1 MDEKKIKIT
10 HRFLDEAGDTT
21 FYGKGRKIIVG
32 HSGVSLTFG
41 VGMLKI
47 NDDLRATRQKII
59 ELQRRIEQDNYL
71 NVIPSIRR
79 KIASGGFY
87 LHASDDPPE
96 VRQLAF
102 QLIKQIDC
110 SLEMMV
116 ARKIPV
122 MFWLK
127 HNRRESEFYADV
139 LSHLLKNKLASGL
152 KYVLNIAHRAN
163 STSNRN
169 LQSALDKARGR
180 AQKKYAKNDLT
191 SLVVFNVQNP
201 RTEPLIN
208 IADYLCWAVQRVF
221 EKGETRFY
229 SFMLDKIPLVVDIYD
244 KDKYEGSR
252 NYYKKE
258 NPLTE
263 ANKISPPSS

>member
-1 MDEKKIKIT
+1 MDDKRIKVT

-21 FYGKGRKIIVG
+21 FYGKGRKPIIG
-32 HSGVSLTFG
+32 QSGVSLTFG
-41 VGMLKI
+41 LGMLKI
-47 NDDLRATRQKII
+47 NDDLGITRQKII
-59 ELQRRIEQDNYL
+59 ELQHRIEQDDYL
-71 NVIPSIRR
+71 NIIPSIKK
-79 KIASGGFY
+79 KINGGGFY
-87 LHASDDPPE
+87 LHATDDPAE

-102 QLIKQIDC
+102 RLFKQIDC

-116 ARKIPV
+116 ARKITSI
-122 MFWLK
+122 FYRK
-127 HNRRESEFYADV
+127 HNNRESEFYADV
-139 LSHLLKNKLASGL
+139 LSHLLKNKLVSGH

-169 LQSALDKARGR
+169 LQIALDKARGR
-180 AQKKYAKNDLT
+180 AQKKHVKDDLV

-229 SFMLDKIPLVVDIYD
+229 NYMIDKISLVVDIYD
-244 KDKYEGSR
+244 KEKYSGSR
-252 NYYKKE
+252 NYYKRG

>member
-1 MDEKKIKIT
+1 MDDKKIQTT

-21 FYGKGRKIIVG
+21 FYGKGRKPIIG
-32 HSGVSLTFG
+32 LPGVSLTFG
-41 VGMLKI
+41 LGMLKI
-47 NDDLRATRQKII
+47 NDDLRTTRQKII
-59 ELQRRIEQDNYL
+59 DLQHSIEKNEYL
-71 NVIPSIRR
+71 NVIPSVR
-79 KIASGGFY
+79 KKITSGGFY

-96 VRQLAF
+96 VRQSAYE
-102 QLIKQIDC
+102 LIKKIDC
-110 SLEMMV
+110 ALEMMV
-116 ARKIPV
+116 ARKIQSV
-122 MFWLK
+122 FSRK
-127 HNRRESEFYADV
+127 HNNHESEFYADV
-139 LSHLLKNKLASGL
+139 LSHLLKNKLASGH

-169 LQSALDKARGR
+169 LLSALDKARGR
-180 AQKKYAKNDLT
+180 AQKKYVKDDLT
-191 SLVVFNVQNP
+191 SRVVFNVQNP

-229 SFMLDKIPLVVDIYD
+229 NYMLDKISLVVDIYD
-244 KDKYEGSR
+244 REKYEGSK
-252 NYYKKE
+252 NYYKRG

>member
-1 MDEKKIKIT
+1 MDDKKIKIT

-21 FYGKGRKIIVG
+21 FYGKGRKPIIG
-32 HSGVSLTFG
+32 QPGVSLTFG
-41 VGMLKI
+41 LGMLKI
-47 NDDLRATRQKII
+47 NDNLVATRQKII
-59 ELQRRIEQDNYL
+59 ELQHSIEKNGYL
-71 NVIPSIRR
+71 NVIPSIRK

-96 VRQLAF
+96 VRQLAYE
-102 QLIKQIDC
+102 LIKQIDC

-116 ARKIPV
+116 ARKIPA
-122 MFWLK
+122 MFLLK
-127 HNRRESEFYADV
+127 HNRKESEFYADV
-139 LSHLLKNKLASGL
+139 LSHLLKNKLASGH

-169 LQSALDKARGR
+169 LQTALEKAHGR
-180 AQKKYAKNDLT
+180 AQKKHVKDDLT

-229 SFMLDKIPLVVDIYD
+229 NYMLDKISLVVDIYD
-244 KDKYEGSR
+244 RGKYYGSR
-252 NYYKKE
+252 NYYKRG

-263 ANKISPPSS
+263 ANKISPPPS

>member
-1 MDEKKIKIT
+1 MNKKEIKTT

-21 FYGKGRKIIVG
+21 FYGKGRKPIIG
-32 HSGVSLTFG
+32 QSGVSLTFG
-41 VGMLKI
+41 LGMLKI
-47 NDDLRATRQKII
+47 NEDLQSARQKVI
-59 ELQRRIEQDNYL
+59 ELQHKVEHDDYL
-71 NVIPSIRR
+71 NVIPSIRK

-87 LHASDDPPE
+87 FHATDDPPE

-127 HNRRESEFYADV
+127 HNRKESEFYADV
-139 LSHLLKNKLASGL
+139 LSHLLKNKLASGH
-152 KYVLNIAHRAN
+152 KYVLNIARRAN

-169 LQSALDKARGR
+169 LQMALEKAHGR
-180 AQKKYAKNDLT
+180 AQKKHAQDDLT
-191 SLVVFNVQNP
+191 SLVVFNVQTP

-208 IADYLCWAVQRVF
+208 VADYLCWAVQRVF

-229 SFMLDKIPLVVDIYD
+229 NYMLDQISLVVDIYD

-252 NYYKKE
+252 NYYKRA

-263 ANKISPPSS
+263 ANKISPPPS